1 MFSELLQHTHTLKI
15 GINAFLITI
24 SSIVKRQ
31 HNFMKSKMQL
41 MKVNL
46 TNVESIKHVSLKKK
60 RNKLK

>member
-60 RNKLK
+60 ETN

>member
-41 MKVNL
+41 MKVNV

-60 RNKLK
+60 ETN